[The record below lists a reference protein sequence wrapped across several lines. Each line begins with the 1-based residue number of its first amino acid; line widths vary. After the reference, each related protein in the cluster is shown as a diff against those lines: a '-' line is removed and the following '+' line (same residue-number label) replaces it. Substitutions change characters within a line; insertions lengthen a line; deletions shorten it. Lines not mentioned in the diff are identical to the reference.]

1 MPKNENL
8 QILVDGDPFAYRAAF
23 SCEEKINGVRVVVKE
38 VQEAYDKI
46 DELLETAL
54 ETVLWE
60 VTDDKYQIFLT
71 GKGNF
76 RKDIAVTREYKANR
90 KQPKPVYLSDV
101 RQHMID
107 NWKVI
112 VSKDEDVVDVFGI
125 WSNPESIVISIDK
138 DMLQLA
144 CTHYNP
150 HRRTWQTV
158 EEFEGLRFFYKQ
170 ILTGDSADNI
180 QGIYGVGPKKA
191 EKILADCKT
200 EQDLYQECVRAYGGD
215 EERVIENG
223 KLLWLRREEEQI
235 WQPPKF
241 TDSDQ
246 D

>member
-1 MPKNENL
+1 VPKNENL

-23 SCEEKINGVRVVVKE
+23 SCADEET
-38 VQEAYDKI
+38 EAAVEKI
-46 DELLETAL
+46 DELIETAL
-54 ETVLWE
+54 EAVLWE

-76 RKDIAVTREYKANR
+76 RKKIAVTREYKGNR
-90 KQPKPVYLSDV
+90 KQERPAHLVDI
-101 RQHMID
+101 RQHLID
-107 NWKVI
+107 NWKAI
-112 VSKDEDVVDVFGI
+112 VSKDEEADDLIGI

-138 DMLQLA
+138 DMLQLP

-150 HRRTWQTV
+150 HRRTWKTV
-158 EEFEGLRFFYKQ
+158 EEFDGLKFFYKQ

-191 EKILADCKT
+191 DKILSDCQT

-215 EERVIENG
+215 EDRVIENG